1 MLRGW
6 TTAPV
11 HQGKRARSFVWIPLH
26 LASTE
31 WQGGIGH
38 VKTLKSKVKLQRVE
52 RREETT
58 WLGTSKGAQE
68 TVSAASSAMDRGW
81 ELWHPL
87 ETDKPSI
94 LGPQSD
100 SERKRDSPFRIP
112 TPTTREAQHG
122 RQPLQDVF
130 PWRFASFTGQECMLQ
145 GPDWEQNLQGQAWV
159 EMVRS
164 HEENKCLNLGPFG
177 GVMEAK
183 KSRSDQL
190 RSLHHL
196 LAY

>member
-112 TPTTREAQHG
+112 TPTTPRSTAWPAASSRCLPMKVRFLHRPGVYATRSWLRTELTGTGLG
-122 RQPLQDVF
+122 RD
-130 PWRFASFTGQECMLQ
+130 G
-145 GPDWEQNLQGQAWV
+145 
-159 EMVRS
+159 
-164 HEENKCLNLGPFG
+164 
-177 GVMEAK
+177 
-183 KSRSDQL
+183 
-190 RSLHHL
+190 
-196 LAY
+196 